1 MILDV
6 LRALCL
12 LTLLHLRIEPV
23 NDFLVEVFPRIEE
36 FIIRA
41 AVLIRGEALEALYGR
56 NHFCICRR
64 ALALHLQRCVVKTGF
79 A

>member
-1 MILDV
+1 MILGV

-23 NDFLVEVFPRIEE
+23 NDLLVKVLPRIEE
-36 FIIRA
+36 LIIRA
-41 AVLIRGEALEALYGR
+41 AILVRGEALETLYGGD
-56 NHFCICRR
+56 HSCVCRR
-64 ALALHLQRCVVKTGF
+64 ALALSLQRRGVKSCF